1 MSYISLLL
9 QFLHFGSNSSAASNP
24 GTVVHDLSWK
34 FVSTCSSHYISMG
47 AASHTQ
53 TLLYGL

>member
-1 MSYISLLL
+1 MSYISLSL

-24 GTVVHDLSWK
+24 GTVVRDLSWK
-34 FVSTCSSHYISMG
+34 FVSTSSSHYISMG
-47 AASHTQ
+47 AASRTQ